1 MRRAG
6 KVPCYARFARGP
18 DGRVVYG
25 PLMRTFGWFLLL
37 FLIGFAAV
45 AVLAY
50 PAWALLDPVF
60 DLRFHRVG
68 SRIGMLALAIGFVLL
83 ARRMRLSD
91 RASLGYGLP
100 RKSFLRELGIGAVL
114 GIGLMLP
121 VVALMTGLDL
131 RDLREGVTLDAAT
144 LAPLVIV
151 GLLRGL
157 AVAFIEETFIRG
169 AMFTGIARES
179 GARRA
184 ILLTSLIYAA
194 AHFIGR
200 HRIPDEEVSWT
211 SGLELIAG
219 FLHKFA
225 DPAGNAD
232 AFLCLFAVGMLLGI
246 VRSLTGNIAACIGL
260 HAGWV
265 FIITFVRE
273 TSVPD
278 PAHPLGFLLSRFDGF
293 VGWLV
298 LAWTC
303 LIGAGVCLFYRKR
316 AQAPAGEVRAS

>member
-1 MRRAG
+1 
-6 KVPCYARFARGP
+6 
-18 DGRVVYG
+18 
-25 PLMRTFGWFLLL
+25 MRTFGYFLAL
-37 FLIGFAAV
+37 FLIGFAAI
-45 AVLAY
+45 ALLAY

-68 SRIGMLALAIGFVLL
+68 SRIGMLALAVGFVLL
-83 ARRMRLSD
+83 ARRMRLAD
-91 RASLGYGLP
+91 RVSLGYGLP
-100 RKSFLRELGIGAVL
+100 RRHFLRELGIGAAL
-114 GIGLMLP
+114 GVGLMLP
-121 VVALMTGLDL
+121 VVGLMTGLDL

-144 LAPLVIV
+144 LAPLALV

-184 ILLTSLIYAA
+184 VLLTSLIYAA

-200 HRIPDEEVSWT
+200 HRIPDEQVSWA

-219 FLHKFA
+219 FLHNFA
-225 DPAGNAD
+225 DPAGNVD
-232 AFLCLFAVGMLLGI
+232 AFLSLFAVGLLLGI
-246 VRSLTGNIAACIGL
+246 VRSLTGNIAACVGL

-278 PAHPLGFLLSRFDGF
+278 PAHPLAFLLSRFDGF

-303 LIGAGVCLFYRKR
+303 VIGVGVCLFYRR
-316 AQAPAGEVRAS
+316 RVQRSAGEARPS